1 MTSEQQMLDLELPQ
15 RYRPNT
21 ISGLCEATGWED
33 WRLLWPDIENW
44 PASTALKIY
53 IPASLPPRSRDFTGV
68 LRASVRVVS
77 SIRKPSTKFIQS
89 FSRSEVNLTFT
100 SVSLCV
106 PAPDLVFLYC
116 VELCKKPSKISQSR
130 RRPLLALSHWSHL
143 HYAKQAPK
151 HGN

>member
-21 ISGLCEATGWED
+21 ISGLCDATGWD
-33 WRLLWPDIENW
+33 DGTLLWPDIEKW
-44 PASTALKIY
+44 PASAALKIY

-106 PAPDLVFLYC
+106 PAPDLVFYI
-116 VELCKKPSKISQSR
+116 VSRSSNEPSR
-130 RRPLLALSHWSHL
+130 RLKFYNHGEGPCLNVPFTLKRL
-143 HYAKQAPK
+143 HRYWP
-151 HGN
+151 